1 MQAIKN
7 AAAVLSAE
15 QRFSSLARSS
25 TAMAPGQKG
34 QVNVMK
40 SKFILLVICFLA
52 LCTAGCIKVQKFH
65 PAPISPAASASQLE
79 ARTLDNPA
87 LEKFLETNLG
97 RKLNPWPPKS
107 WDLRMLSLAAIYY
120 SPAMEQARAEVS
132 AANAAVETAGER
144 PNPTFRIQPGIP
156 SPYLFA
162 LSFLFPIRTAG
173 KRRLMVEQAKD
184 LTMAARLNLAQAAWQ
199 VFSNVRT
206 AMVNYLLAR
215 REVGLLQLQQGLQ
228 TRRVALLR
236 QRLAAGEISQ
246 PMVASAR
253 LSMLQTKVAI
263 ETAQG
268 RVPETRA
275 ALAAAVGVPVA
286 AMADAEIA
294 WPGFEQPPKTAAFP
308 AQTIQRDAVLN
319 RLDVRRALAEYAATQ
334 AALQLEIA
342 RQHPDFQLGPGYD
355 FEEGHNYF
363 TLGYSVTLPVF
374 NRNQGPIAQ
383 AEAQRKAAAA
393 VFLATQANAIA
404 ASEEALARYRGAMR
418 ELNGTEQALRQLEH
432 VVVPTER
439 RTVSAGETDQ
449 LALNAVLLQRPA
461 LAATWLTALGRA
473 QSALGSLEDAVERPL
488 GPDEIVLPGPAELH
502 DPEKR
507 MP

>member
-1 MQAIKN
+1 MKRLVIVLG
-7 AAAVLSAE
+7 AVAGLSACAPAV
-15 QRFSSLARSS
+15 RYHPKPIVPAVTARLLESR
-25 TAMAPGQKG
+25 TLNDPGLR
-34 QVNVMK
+34 
-40 SKFILLVICFLA
+40 KFIQANLQEKLSVWPVKTWDLKMLA
-52 LCTAGCIKVQKFH
+52 L
-65 PAPISPAASASQLE
+65 AAL
-79 ARTLDNPA
+79 
-87 LEKFLETNLG
+87 
-97 RKLNPWPPKS
+97 
-107 WDLRMLSLAAIYY
+107 YY
-120 SPAMEQARAEVS
+120 SPAMAQARAEVS
-132 AANAAVETAGER
+132 AAKAAVITAGER
-144 PNPTFRIQPGIP
+144 PNPTFRLQPGIP
-156 SPYLFA
+156 NPYLFS

-184 LTMAARLNLAQAAWQ
+184 LTMAARLNLAQATWQ
-199 VFSNVRT
+199 VFGNVRT
-206 AMVNYLLAR
+206 AMVNYLLAT

-228 TRRVALLR
+228 TRRVALLQ

-253 LSMLQTKVAI
+253 LSLLQTQVAI
-263 ETAQG
+263 ETARS

-286 AMADAEIA
+286 ALADAKIA
-294 WPGFEQPPKTAAFP
+294 WPGFEQPPKTASFT

-342 RQHPDFQLGPGYD
+342 RQHPDFQLGPGYQ
-355 FEEGHNYF
+355 FEETNNYF

-393 VFLATQANAIA
+393 AFLATQASAIA

-418 ELNGTEQALRQLEH
+418 ELNGTVQALRQLEH

-439 RTVSAGETDQ
+439 RTVAAGESDQ
-449 LALNAVLLQRPA
+449 LALNAVLLERPA
-461 LAATWLTALGRA
+461 LAETWLTALGRA
-473 QSALGSLEDAVERPL
+473 QSALGALEDAVERPL
-488 GPDEIVLPGPAELH
+488 EPDDVVLPGPAVLH
-502 DPEKR
+502 DSEKR
-507 MP
+507 LP